1 MKNIKRYLSCFVLI
15 LFFSSCLNDRKDKTT
30 DTELDSVETN
40 TKPAEISNIPWYS
53 ELDTV
58 TQVFSLE
65 RNELIKTQ
73 DLDSVNVIKALNKNY
88 PESILVWNQLSN
100 DTAYVSIPDAAYL
113 TQQSGSLGAK
123 LFLAES
129 TYSLTE
135 IPGIKVV
142 NFNFQVGDHAS
153 PGAYT
158 RDDFNFSM
166 P

>member
-1 MKNIKRYLSCFVLI
+1 MKNLKICLFGFVFISFL
-15 LFFSSCLNDRKDKTT
+15 SSCLNDRKDKAP
-30 DTELDSVETN
+30 DADVDSVETN
-40 TKPAEISNIPWYS
+40 AKPAEISNIPWNS
-53 ELDTV
+53 ELDTI

-73 DLDSVNVIKALNKNY
+73 DLDSSNVIKAINKNY
-88 PESILVWNQLSN
+88 PESILVWDRISN
-100 DTAYVSIPDAAYL
+100 DTAYVSIPNSTYL

-129 TYSLTE
+129 TYSITE

-142 NFNFQVGDHAS
+142 NFNFQVGDHAT

-158 RDDFNFSM
+158 RNDFNFSM